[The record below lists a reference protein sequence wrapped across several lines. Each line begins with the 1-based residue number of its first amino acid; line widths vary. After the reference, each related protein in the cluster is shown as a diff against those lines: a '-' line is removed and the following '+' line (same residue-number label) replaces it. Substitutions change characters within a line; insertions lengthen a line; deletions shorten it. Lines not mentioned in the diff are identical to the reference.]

1 LPQNA
6 YKSQKEL
13 LHHSELVVQRNRTGG
28 VKYIMRDETT
38 TGHVPAIRLW
48 QALCGGE
55 QLPKGQYQHV
65 IECVACEELATQ
77 IGDALDD
84 IEDALKR
91 NRMGVSGGTLSTSR
105 LN

>member
-1 LPQNA
+1 
-6 YKSQKEL
+6 
-13 LHHSELVVQRNRTGG
+13 V
-28 VKYIMRDETT
+28 
-38 TGHVPAIRLW
+38 
-48 QALCGGE
+48 

-65 IECVACEELATQ
+65 IQCVACEELATQ

-91 NRMGVSGGTLSTSR
+91 HRIGVSGGSQNTSR

>member
-1 LPQNA
+1 M
-6 YKSQKEL
+6 
-13 LHHSELVVQRNRTGG
+13 HSE
-28 VKYIMRDETT
+28 MMA
-38 TGHVPAIRLW
+38 HVPAIRLW
-48 QALCGGE
+48 QALCGGA

-84 IEDALKR
+84 IEEALKK
-91 NRMGVSGGTLSTSR
+91 NRIGVDGASHSTSR